1 MDGCYGGVVVATK
14 NLAKRS
20 EYFGNLRI
28 ISTFADVL
36 KVQTTNKLNNYNY
49 EFAFYSER
57 GC

>member
-1 MDGCYGGVVVATK
+1 MDGCYGGVAMATK

-28 ISTFADVL
+28 IPTFADVL

-49 EFAFYSER
+49 EFAFYSE
-57 GC
+57 